1 MKVINTRIPEVKVIE
16 PRVFEDE
23 RGYFLESYRESLL
36 EESGITESFIQDN
49 ISKSFKGTVRG
60 LHYQLEQPQAK
71 LVQCI
76 VGTILDV
83 AVDVRYGSKTF
94 GQYVATQLSA
104 ENHKQM
110 YVPVGFAHGFSV
122 LSDEAVVYY
131 KCSDYYHQP
140 SERGVRWDDPDI
152 RINWGVDKPVLSDK
166 DRIQPLLK
174 SIAKNELFS

>member
-23 RGYFLESYRESLL
+23 RGYFLESYRESIL

-83 AVDVRYGSKTF
+83 AVDIRYGSKTLGNMLLPSF
-94 GQYVATQLSA
+94 RPKIINKCTCLL
-104 ENHKQM
+104 
-110 YVPVGFAHGFSV
+110 V
-122 LSDEAVVYY
+122 LPTVFRY
-131 KCSDYYHQP
+131 
-140 SERGVRWDDPDI
+140 
-152 RINWGVDKPVLSDK
+152 
-166 DRIQPLLK
+166 
-174 SIAKNELFS
+174 

>member
-1 MKVINTRIPEVKVIE
+1 
-16 PRVFEDE
+16 
-23 RGYFLESYRESLL
+23 
-36 EESGITESFIQDN
+36 
-49 ISKSFKGTVRG
+49 
-60 LHYQLEQPQAK
+60 
-71 LVQCI
+71 
-76 VGTILDV
+76 
-83 AVDVRYGSKTF
+83 
-94 GQYVATQLSA
+94 
-104 ENHKQM
+104 M

-166 DRIQPLLK
+166 DRVQPLLK